1 MEFKLAEEGRLNIK
15 KIKDNE
21 KMVGSMDLRSTIW
34 LTSMENKITREEE
47 IKEPEA
53 SVLEESSMCKSSL
66 NA

>member
-21 KMVGSMDLRSTIW
+21 KMVGSMDLRSMIW

-47 IKEPEA
+47 IKESEA
-53 SVLEESSMCKSSL
+53 SVLEESSMYKSSL